1 MRKHL
6 INRLVEPCL
15 LKGSTILI
23 TPKSIAKFQRSR
35 LTLHNYYFRKSLL
48 KKLDWLC
55 KCMVSSKVEM
65 YFCNCIVSLQV
76 KHYLYDILKIQ
87 KKLFVQPLPPFRLF
101 GLFQLFN
108 FGFFNFG
115 LI

>member
-1 MRKHL
+1 
-6 INRLVEPCL
+6 
-15 LKGSTILI
+15 
-23 TPKSIAKFQRSR
+23 
-35 LTLHNYYFRKSLL
+35 
-48 KKLDWLC
+48 
-55 KCMVSSKVEM
+55 MVSSKVEM

-87 KKLFVQPLPPFRLF
+87 KKLFIQPFPPFGLF
-101 GLFQLFN
+101 GLFELFN